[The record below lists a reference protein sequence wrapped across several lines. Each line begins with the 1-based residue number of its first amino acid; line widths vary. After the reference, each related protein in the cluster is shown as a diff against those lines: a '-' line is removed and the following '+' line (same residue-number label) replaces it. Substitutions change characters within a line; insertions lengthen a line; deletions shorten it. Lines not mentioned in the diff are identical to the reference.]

1 MNEIKPGLYEAI
13 ITQRLND
20 ALKASG
26 LEHERAKLGNDDAPV
41 LLAQFLNA
49 LTLQTLES
57 VDEDD
62 ARTKQL
68 EVVNA
73 VLATLERFNPVLG
86 DDKVEISA
94 SQLGQSVP
102 LSHALLDSGL
112 SGVLSYAFSHGT
124 A

>member
-1 MNEIKPGLYEAI
+1 MNEIKPGLYEAV
-13 ITQRLND
+13 ITQRLSD

-26 LEHERAKLGNDDAPV
+26 LEHESAKLSKADAPA
-41 LLAQFLNA
+41 LLAQFLNT

-73 VLATLERFNPVLG
+73 ILATLERFNPGLAG
-86 DDKVEISA
+86 D
-94 SQLGQSVP
+94 
-102 LSHALLDSGL
+102 
-112 SGVLSYAFSHGT
+112 
-124 A
+124 

>member
-13 ITQRLND
+13 ITQRLSD

-26 LEHERAKLGNDDAPV
+26 LEHERAKLGKGDAPA

-73 VLATLERFNPVLG
+73 ILATLERFNPGLAG
-86 DDKVEISA
+86 DKVE
-94 SQLGQSVP
+94 L
-102 LSHALLDSGL
+102 LSLIHI
-112 SGVLSYAFSHGT
+112 
-124 A
+124 

>member
-13 ITQRLND
+13 ITQRLSD

-26 LEHERAKLGNDDAPV
+26 LDHERAKLGKDDAPA

-62 ARTKQL
+62 ARTKR
-68 EVVNA
+68 A
-73 VLATLERFNPVLG
+73 R
-86 DDKVEISA
+86 D
-94 SQLGQSVP
+94 
-102 LSHALLDSGL
+102 
-112 SGVLSYAFSHGT
+112 GVRPYPYFT
-124 A
+124 